1 MLALSLRGAERR
13 SNLDP
18 GAHCPTR
25 LLRGVYPRAAQS
37 ADPWARNDSH
47 SIGFDQPDLV
57 SAARRFR
64 CRQHQGFA
72 QLHDVRDAVVV
83 NDFEAGQLAALDIGI
98 DLPRPTHPMAETRD
112 GDFQDVAPPVIID
125 AKQRD
130 PFRRDLIAQSE
141 ATSISARLPSNP
153 FETLSKKAC
162 HSDLSSLRIV
172 IGSPSGSPNLCKFA

>member
-57 SAARRFR
+57 
-64 CRQHQGFA
+64 
-72 QLHDVRDAVVV
+72 LLEPPV
-83 NDFEAGQLAALDIGI
+83 AALDMWMPTDQVRG
-98 DLPRPTHPMAETRD
+98 LKAHGSSPRAE
-112 GDFQDVAPPVIID
+112 GPPAMTFLSV
-125 AKQRD
+125 
-130 PFRRDLIAQSE
+130 L
-141 ATSISARLPSNP
+141 TARIWDNIL
-153 FETLSKKAC
+153 T
-162 HSDLSSLRIV
+162 
-172 IGSPSGSPNLCKFA
+172 

>member
-57 SAARRFR
+57 SAAARPRSSTPFCLGSRLLSLGAGVAVSGDVRRFR
-64 CRQHQGFA
+64 ARRELRLGSLLARCRPV
-72 QLHDVRDAVVV
+72 HDTFSGLVQDPRPPPDGGQDRLAGTPNTRDTASSRPPRYSKFLIGLESSVVPAK
-83 NDFEAGQLAALDIGI
+83 AGTQN
-98 DLPRPTHPMAETRD
+98 LPRA
-112 GDFQDVAPPVIID
+112 
-125 AKQRD
+125 
-130 PFRRDLIAQSE
+130 
-141 ATSISARLPSNP
+141 
-153 FETLSKKAC
+153 
-162 HSDLSSLRIV
+162 
-172 IGSPSGSPNLCKFA
+172 